1 MSDKHKIALWKNDRK
16 NKEKKHPDMTGSASC
31 PCCNAELRVAVWV
44 QQADPNKPKLPRLS
58 GELEPAEDRE
68 ANKQPVSNDLLD
80 EVLDEVGTVEQ
91 AEARVQPIKQSEI
104 PSF

>member
-16 NKEKKHPDMTGSASC
+16 NKETHPDMTGSASC
-31 PCCNAELRVAVWV
+31 PCCNAELRVAIWAR
-44 QQADPNKPKLPRLS
+44 QADPNKPKLPRLS

-91 AEARVQPIKQSEI
+91 AEAKARPIKQSEI
-104 PSF
+104 PF